1 MAVKPTELPSIDDD
15 LGGRPKL
22 RIPPMAPRPPV
33 ADDKINANAADLA
46 RSWPTVSTS
55 KPSEGEPGQQPS
67 SESDPKQPSKIE
79 AEAAQLQKSETVFDS
94 IRLNIPAYLNK
105 QLSLDAAE
113 KNCTKTHLIL
123 QALANAGYKID
134 PTDMTPDRRAGKK

>member
-1 MAVKPTELPSIDDD
+1 MADKHPPLPSIDDD

-22 RIPPMAPRPPV
+22 RIPETKPRPPV
-33 ADDKINANAADLA
+33 ADEAVDANTANLA
-46 RSWPTVSTS
+46 RNWPTVSTS
-55 KPSEGEPGQQPS
+55 KPTE
-67 SESDPKQPSKIE
+67 SESKPSAVDPAQPPKP
-79 AEAAQLQKSETVFDS
+79 ETVFDS

-123 QALANAGYKID
+123 QALANAGYRID
-134 PTDMTPDRRAGKK
+134 PPDMTPDRRAGKK